1 MNSKNELDQAF
12 AEFEA
17 ECAHGREVRREMITM
32 LRSQITGMKIDFE
45 MDKAMKVQAKL
56 MAIKTLDDII
66 KSDDDMSLKRL
77 KTKLA
82 RKDSET
88 NGVVGTA
95 VINLL
100 KMIRADRK
108 DDEKNSG
115 HAEEIKSAQE
125 ELLKRGEELAASTDP
140 DIAKQVTVSQGELE
154 ECGTVPTSDAPAGTL
169 EKLKKIDEEEDE

>member
-17 ECAHGREVRREMITM
+17 ECSQGREIRREMINQ
-32 LRSQITGMKIDFE
+32 LRKQVSVCEISSYDKPMMIT
-45 MDKAMKVQAKL
+45 AKL
-56 MAIKTLDDII
+56 ELLKTLDSII